1 MQLDM
6 ELDFEKYCSLGLSPR
21 TVLPSNQRY
30 LGIGK
35 RNTKEKPA
43 RRSNLLSIE
52 EDFAEISFGD
62 FHSFSCKSIRYRP
75 AGVEGN
81 VELKRGS
88 IYQSSEEV
96 RKKKKMGAV
105 EGRRKIELSRSSDS
119 SFPFR
124 IVDSLCSSDEE
135 DPVLEEK
142 RSPVK
147 SLNSDLNASSVRKPC
162 SQVFSLP
169 SSPGHFLTRGGS
181 SDGFSEIGL
190 NLDNRENH
198 SAESAER
205 DSIRDSKF
213 KCDDVVGPQNDS
225 NDLLERET
233 VLTLYKSLS
242 AKVALPHSPSRS
254 ESDYSRT
261 SPKARFNPIRKMFD
275 PFTKS
280 KSQRS
285 PLHSVVKPGGVTK
298 GPASGRNNKTFR
310 KSLLH
315 DFANT
320 TQHVELASQ
329 FAKKEFHHYAV
340 PCSPAHLHGHL
351 KLETKHGVPFFE
363 FSLKHPEDVLVAKT
377 WKVNNAFNWVYTFH
391 SIRNRKKSNASGWG
405 LKDSNKE
412 TSMVG
417 QMQVSCYLCS
427 ELQDGGKFGNSM
439 VTEFVLYDIAHA
451 RKSITACE
459 NSCHSPQAAE
469 PAKGS
474 NEGLAGQSLEL
485 DDVSDDAVKLKCQT
499 NRASN
504 HDDFDAAVPYPW
516 APANLHPDL
525 EIAAIV
531 IQVPFEKRESL
542 KYRRGEKFS
551 NKVHSDFLDLSMVEQ
566 KKKDV
571 LDMSPAK
578 VKVVTASG
586 NHGLPSGDSRGP
598 SSLLDRWR
606 LGGGCDCGG
615 WDMACPL
622 IVFDN
627 PSILSVE
634 DCPLMEN
641 PQPLELFVQGAKE
654 RVPALTITRVEE
666 GQYAV
671 DFHAQL
677 STLQAFSICV
687 AMLHSSEAFSTT
699 GDEKNRHLL
708 HCNSLKMLI
717 EEEVKFLIEAV
728 TEEEKRKVPKLVE
741 GTLPPFVFNPPFSPI
756 ARV

>member
-62 FHSFSCKSIRYRP
+62 FHSFSCKSIPYRP
-75 AGVEGN
+75 VGVEGN

-96 RKKKKMGAV
+96 RKKKKM
-105 EGRRKIELSRSSDS
+105 
-119 SFPFR
+119 
-124 IVDSLCSSDEE
+124 DEE

-412 TSMVG
+412 TSMVDR
-417 QMQVSCYLCS
+417 CKCP
-427 ELQDGGKFGNSM
+427 
-439 VTEFVLYDIAHA
+439 VTCVQNY
-451 RKSITACE
+451 KM
-459 NSCHSPQAAE
+459 AAE

-499 NRASN
+499 NHASN

-531 IQVPFEKRESL
+531 I
-542 KYRRGEKFS
+542 
-551 NKVHSDFLDLSMVEQ
+551 Q